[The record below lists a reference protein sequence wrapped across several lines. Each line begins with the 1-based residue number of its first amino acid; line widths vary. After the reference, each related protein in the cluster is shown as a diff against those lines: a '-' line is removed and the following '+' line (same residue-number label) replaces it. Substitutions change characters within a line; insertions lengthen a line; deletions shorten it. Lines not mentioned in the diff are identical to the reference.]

1 MRESVLTADAAG
13 AQDASRPAVRAVAV
27 RALTFGV
34 LTFGVLMFGV
44 LTFGVLTFGVL
55 TVPGIEIASPIEYTP
70 W

>member
-44 LTFGVLTFGVL
+44 LTFGVLT
-55 TVPGIEIASPIEYTP
+55 VPGIEIASPIEYTP

>member
-27 RALTFGV
+27 RALM
-34 LTFGVLMFGV
+34 FGVLM
-44 LTFGVLTFGVL
+44 FGVLTFGVL

>member
-34 LTFGVLMFGV
+34 LTFGVL
-44 LTFGVLTFGVL
+44 TFGVL

>member
-27 RALTFGV
+27 RAL
-34 LTFGVLMFGV
+34 MFGV
-44 LTFGVLTFGVL
+44 LTFGFLTFGVL

>member
-13 AQDASRPAVRAVAV
+13 AQDASRPAVRVVAV
-27 RALTFGV
+27 RALM
-34 LTFGVLMFGV
+34 FGVLM
-44 LTFGVLTFGVL
+44 FGVLTFGVL